1 MNNKQWLAEWHK
13 RDREINAEFKHK
25 PKQEND
31 MNMNDVYGGSSFLK
45 AEDLKGSTVK
55 LTVESVGTHTFNQGE
70 PDEKTQIVVSFV
82 GKEKKLGLNVTNAK
96 AFFGQLGDDTNDWN
110 GKEIKLY
117 PTTTDFAGKE
127 VDCIRVV
134 QELPPEIDMDESI
147 PF

>member
-1 MNNKQWLAEWHK
+1 MKPQDQTNKQWLADWHK
-13 RDREINAEFKHK
+13 RDKEINAE
-25 PKQEND
+25 QEND
-31 MNMNDVYGGSSFLK
+31 MKHNDVYGESEFLK

-55 LTVESVGTHTFNQGE
+55 LTVESVGTHTFDEGKPE
-70 PDEKTQIVVSFV
+70 EKTQIVVRFA
-82 GKEKKLGLNVTNAK
+82 GKKKKLGLNVTNSK
-96 AFFGQLGDDTNDWN
+96 AFFGQLGEDTDDWT

-134 QELPPEIDMDESI
+134 QELPPEVELDESI